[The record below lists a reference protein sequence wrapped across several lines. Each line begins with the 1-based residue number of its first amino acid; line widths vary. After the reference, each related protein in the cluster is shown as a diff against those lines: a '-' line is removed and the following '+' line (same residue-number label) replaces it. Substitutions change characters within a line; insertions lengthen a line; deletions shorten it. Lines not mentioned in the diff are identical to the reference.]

1 MVANL
6 RWALD
11 PSGTKVRLTFSRPLL
26 PRCNIPLILRN
37 FSSASVISVANVSFQ
52 CPLLRLGE
60 KEETRG
66 SFESQRTRSPLILE
80 DLKIDVKLFIGKG
93 HAEIEE

>member
-11 PSGTKVRLTFSRPLL
+11 LSGTKVSLTFPRPLL
-26 PRCNIPLILRN
+26 PLILRN

-80 DLKIDVKLFIGKG
+80 DLRIDVKLFIGKG

>member
-1 MVANL
+1 M

-11 PSGTKVRLTFSRPLL
+11 PSGTKVSLTFPRPLL
-26 PRCNIPLILRN
+26 PRCNIPLILQN
-37 FSSASVISVANVSFQ
+37 FRSASVISVADVSFQ

-80 DLKIDVKLFIGKG
+80 DLRIDVKLYIGKRHG
-93 HAEIEE
+93 EIE